1 MIMLYLSMKILLGIF
16 GGYVV
21 TSLILFKKP
30 TLLYKKKRQHFV
42 CRHISHRGGTLM
54 ILAFLT
60 SKFKTFGCLDPGLP
74 LF

>member
-1 MIMLYLSMKILLGIF
+1 MKILLGIF

-42 CRHISHRGGTLM
+42 CRHISHRGGNDFSLS
-54 ILAFLT
+54 T
-60 SKFKTFGCLDPGLP
+60 SKFKTFGCFYPGWP
-74 LF
+74 LL

>member
-1 MIMLYLSMKILLGIF
+1 MKILLGIF

-42 CRHISHRGGTLM
+42 CRHISHRGGNDFSL
-54 ILAFLT
+54 
-60 SKFKTFGCLDPGLP
+60 SN
-74 LF
+74 

>member
-42 CRHISHRGGTLM
+42 CRHISHRGGND
-54 ILAFLT
+54 F
-60 SKFKTFGCLDPGLP
+60 S
-74 LF
+74 LFNY